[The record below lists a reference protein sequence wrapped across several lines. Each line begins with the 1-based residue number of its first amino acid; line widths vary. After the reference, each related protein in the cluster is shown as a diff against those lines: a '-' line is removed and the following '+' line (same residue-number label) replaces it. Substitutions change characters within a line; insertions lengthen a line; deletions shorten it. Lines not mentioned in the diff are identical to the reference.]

1 MKDTPE
7 RLIAEAAAHS
17 QSTHN
22 VVTSNAAA
30 SLVIRLAT
38 EYLFKGG
45 AATSSLA
52 ASSTSMTSS
61 MSVSVAGN
69 VDAEKRMQ
77 RRIKR
82 YENRKGM
89 LEESSKLWLR
99 KTRDSYTPNTLLDR
113 VTLVG
118 KDSTSTEWYLPLPEV
133 YAIVLSALMDKS
145 LERWPVPVGSSPEKE
160 RLLRLRE
167 FDQVNNALAKA
178 RPAICSTGIR
188 HAWLMAL
195 DGYEG
200 KRLPLNAE
208 DVLAQGMFD
217 FMVQEVLAKRMGIT
231 LAHERDPVGDERV
244 RFNQHFQS
252 LFLPWVLGEAPESVC
267 NVIADAKTS
276 ESALS
281 FVLSRFEAIGF
292 MPDDIMMQRVRG
304 SCSEAGLE
312 AIPCNFTPLLATLHA
327 GMARHASALFLRPN
341 GVPATSSQK
350 VAQQTIQ
357 WLRGPDFS
365 PEALNAQLERGTPF
379 QNVYLVL
386 RFLDALQQYKERKHL
401 LHVCD
406 MPVEDKAAWVESLA
420 FFGACLQDP
429 EPSLE
434 RLLADTPRLEERIRA
449 FERGFSVW
457 RSNSYQD
464 FITNYFA
471 QWFGNEE
478 ISARGQLFTRLC
490 ELYARETAQ
499 SENPAIRVSD
509 AMLKE
514 WTGQIGE
521 DGLLPVEPYQINRIL
536 LHALCYP
543 QHTWTPLFRENLSI
557 LLRFIRSGFNEE
569 NTVRSQALSRASYP
583 EALLADIEA
592 IATGTLAHTPAVLT
606 PSRITD
612 DASSLYATRLLAS
625 TPDAPE
631 SAIRAVV
638 ENPGFNPDAKDNN
651 RLTPFYLAAA
661 YGHIPLASVL
671 LERGANYLVK
681 CLNQYSS
688 LYIAVENNHLPFLR
702 WFLGA
707 LSVEQR

>member
-1 MKDTPE
+1 LETIFMKDTPE

-52 ASSTSMTSS
+52 ASSASMTSS

-569 NTVRSQALSRASYP
+569 NTVRSHALSRASYP

-651 RLTPFYLAAA
+651 RLTPFYLAA
-661 YGHIPLASVL
+661 
-671 LERGANYLVK
+671 
-681 CLNQYSS
+681 
-688 LYIAVENNHLPFLR
+688 
-702 WFLGA
+702 
-707 LSVEQR
+707 